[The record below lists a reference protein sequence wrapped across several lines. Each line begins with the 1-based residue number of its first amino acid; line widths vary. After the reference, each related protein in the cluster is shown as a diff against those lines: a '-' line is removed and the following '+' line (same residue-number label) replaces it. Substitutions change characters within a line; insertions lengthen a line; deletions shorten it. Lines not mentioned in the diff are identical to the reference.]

1 MFTGLIER
9 TAEIGNIEEIPG
21 GIRLELLLATDAFD
35 LNIGDSVCVSGVCL
49 TAVSLFPERVYFDL
63 SPETLAVTH
72 FSEMQIGAIVNV
84 ERSLRVGD
92 RLGGHFVSGHVDGIC
107 ELVAINED
115 GGFFEYSFEVPRPLL
130 PLLVKKGSVAIDGVS
145 LTVAKIDDS
154 TGVIVVALIPETL
167 KRTNL
172 SRLRLGSV
180 AHIEADLLAKH
191 IQRVVSSNLV

>member
-1 MFTGLIER
+1 MFRPVVHG
-9 TAEIGNIEEIPG
+9 
-21 GIRLELLLATDAFD
+21 
-35 LNIGDSVCVSGVCL
+35 
-49 TAVSLFPERVYFDL
+49 
-63 SPETLAVTH
+63 
-72 FSEMQIGAIVNV
+72 Q
-84 ERSLRVGD
+84 LRQG
-92 RLGGHFVSGHVDGIC
+92 
-107 ELVAINED
+107 
-115 GGFFEYSFEVPRPLL
+115 PLL